1 MRRLNKTWSRWALI
15 VMLFPAI
22 LSGQGLLLDDE
33 AYNKLPRQPVY
44 GDGSKSEND
53 LLKDKPKIDLRPYC
67 PTPQHQGAI
76 SSCTGW
82 AAGYGAMT
90 ILESIRQHW
99 NGHADTITASA
110 YSALF
115 VYNQVKAGSCDA
127 GADIGKAAALL
138 CNKGNLRSKE
148 FDRIKN
154 NCDKQPN
161 EDELRKASA
170 NRIKDFV
177 TLFSTDDPSQIK
189 IEKTKLSLA
198 QKKPVVIGML
208 LRNNFQQI
216 RRGEQFWRPDTGDT
230 TFLGAHAMVVVGYDD
245 GKEAFEILNS
255 WGPSWGNGGFIWVK
269 YTDFARF
276 CCYGFQF
283 IPYDDP
289 DQNRPYNARIQLRTP
304 IYNADDSW
312 SFEDE
317 ELLFNGKYYEL
328 KRGAVPRNY
337 LTQLFFPYI
346 TEDAYLYAFSYDAS
360 RKIKIHWPRDGNLDA
375 QFSGK
380 NESAIIAFPEIKL
393 AVPAENGALIF
404 ESKGADHICILVAR
418 QPLERLNKQLQ
429 DLQKLP
435 PGDFLKNLYSAF
447 GNDLV
452 PQREVEYM
460 TDMAGFAAFM
470 RKGKAV
476 PVVVRVRVE

>member
-1 MRRLNKTWSRWALI
+1 MRRLNVQWSRWIIFL
-15 VMLFPAI
+15 LFPAG
-22 LSGQGLLLDDE
+22 LSAQGLLLDDE

-53 LLKDKPKIDLRPYC
+53 LLSDKPKIDLRPYC

-90 ILESIRQHW
+90 ILESIRQKW
-99 NGHADTITASA
+99 NDRADTITASA

-127 GADIGKAAALL
+127 GADIAKAASLL
-138 CNKGNLRSKE
+138 CNKGNVRSKE

-170 NRIKDFV
+170 NRIKDYV
-177 TLFSTDDPSQIK
+177 TLFSTSDPKSIK

-216 RRGEQFWRPDTGDT
+216 RRGDQFWRPDTGDT

-255 WGPSWGNGGFIWVK
+255 WGASWGNGGFIWVK
-269 YTDFARF
+269 YDDYARF

-289 DQNRPYNARIQLRTP
+289 DQNRPYNARMQLRTP
-304 IYNADDSW
+304 TYDADDNW
-312 SFEDE
+312 TADDE
-317 ELLFNGKYYEL
+317 EVLFNGKYYEL

-337 LTQLFFPYI
+337 LAQLFFPYI
-346 TEDAYLYAFSYDAS
+346 TEDAYLYVFSCDAN

-380 NESAIIAFPEIKL
+380 NESAIIAFSEIKL
-393 AVPAENGALIF
+393 SVPSENGALIF
-404 ESKGADHICILVAR
+404 ESKGADHLCILVSR
-418 QPLERLNKQLQ
+418 TPLERLNKQLL

-452 PQREVEYM
+452 PQREVEYL
-460 TDMAGFAAFM
+460 TDMAGFAAYM

-476 PVVVRVRVE
+476 PMVVRVRVE